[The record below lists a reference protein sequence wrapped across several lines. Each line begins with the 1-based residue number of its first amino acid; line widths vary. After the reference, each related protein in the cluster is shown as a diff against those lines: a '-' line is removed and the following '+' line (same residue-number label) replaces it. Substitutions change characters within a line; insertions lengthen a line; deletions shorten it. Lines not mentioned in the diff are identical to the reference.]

1 MTNEHKKLSRRTV
14 AFLMP
19 HDLTM
24 AEVEAALT
32 ALGVQNISWYREV
45 DSSGR
50 PMHGGYPE

>member
-32 ALGVQNISWYREV
+32 ALGVQNVQWYREV